1 MAEAETETG
10 VELFNRVIGIAMGV
24 PGITVDRAAFLR
36 REFSVYCRPE
46 QLDLIV
52 RDNPVRHLSMD
63 LIDRVAKDVIQAERY
78 KVTAISAATGLPS
91 NPAAAAGLAVADMG
105 QYSAICLRA
114 CQELAYLYGMPDLL
128 DEHGEV
134 SSATINLLTPLL
146 GIMFGVQEA
155 VKVTAKLCEKI
166 AEQVVRRLPAVAF
179 GHAGWYVLV
188 KQIAKII
195 GVRMSKQLFSKGLSK
210 VIPLIGA
217 AISGAMTYAAF
228 GSSAE
233 SLRKHLEENSRFFR
247 GEGYMEKA

>member
-1 MAEAETETG
+1 
-10 VELFNRVIGIAMGV
+10 
-24 PGITVDRAAFLR
+24 
-36 REFSVYCRPE
+36 
-46 QLDLIV
+46 
-52 RDNPVRHLSMD
+52 MD

-188 KQIAKII
+188 KQ
-195 GVRMSKQLFSKGLSK
+195 SKGLSK